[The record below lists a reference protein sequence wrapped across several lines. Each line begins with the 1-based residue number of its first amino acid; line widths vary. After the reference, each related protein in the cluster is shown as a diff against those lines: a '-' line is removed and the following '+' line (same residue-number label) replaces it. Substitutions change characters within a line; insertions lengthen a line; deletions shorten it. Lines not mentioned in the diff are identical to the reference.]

1 MKIKITAQFEDGKPF
16 TALVPKETLSEED
29 AQTYLNSLDL
39 SNKPNSNESANGF
52 LNSMS
57 NGVGLNLAT
66 VEAELYDDFSTTE
79 CESTRVKIALKRLGH
94 YDNVCELIELTNG
107 ENQLWWEN
115 AKSFDYTDARI
126 VAMAGALSLTETDLK
141 SIWKLALSID

>member
-16 TALVPKETLSEED
+16 TTLIPKHTLSEED

-39 SNKPNSNESANGF
+39 AHNPNSNEAANGF

-94 YDNVCELIELTNG
+94 YENVCELIELTNG

-126 VAMAGALSLTETDLK
+126 VAMAGALSLTEADLK
-141 SIWKLALSID
+141 SIWKLATSID